1 MELPKKRWDEIRI
14 VSDPGDL
21 EKIYRFRYKI
31 YVEEMHR
38 HQKYADHERK
48 RIHDELDNHA
58 INIAAFDGDEVVGV
72 VRANVARRS
81 SLGAYESFYDLAGV
95 GPDHPDHT
103 GTVTRLMIAPQ
114 LRRSTLAVRLC
125 IKCYTLG
132 LENDVRWC
140 FIDCND
146 HMIHFFQ
153 GLGFKPYMG
162 KVMHEEYGHVTPMR
176 LRLNDEKH
184 LEAVRSPFAANL
196 KAWRSALVPPERAV
210 LAVGE

>member
-1 MELPKKRWDEIRI
+1 MELPRKRWDEIRI
-14 VSDPGDL
+14 VSSAVEL
-21 EKIYRFRYKI
+21 EKIYRFRYQI

-38 HQKYADHERK
+38 HQKYADHDNK
-48 RIHDELDNHA
+48 RIEDELDTHA
-58 INIAAFDGDEVVGV
+58 INIAAFAGDTVVGV

-81 SLGAYESFYDLAGV
+81 SLGAYEAFYDLRGV
-95 GPDHPDHT
+95 GDEHPDHT
-103 GTVTRLMIAPQ
+103 GTVTRLMIAPH
-114 LRRSTLAVRLC
+114 LRHTTLAVRLC

-146 HMIHFFQ
+146 HMVRFFE

-176 LRLNDEKH
+176 LKLHDEKH
-184 LEAVRSPFAANL
+184 LEAVKSPFLASF
-196 KAWRSALVPPERAV
+196 KAWRAGKAVAERAA
-210 LAVGE
+210 LAIGE